1 MKLITKNLRIMK
13 KLSLF
18 LITIFSLSVIFTS
31 CNKDEV
37 VPADNNILPE
47 NFKVE
52 IPASLKSSTK
62 SLKSTNDNVLQGNE
76 IYEHLTTFIGVGD
89 EAAEIVSDIIKGIRL
104 YQLSEPQS
112 FTFTSNDDGRDKN
125 VVIIENATFDGKD
138 WQYQMTVTDADSEG
152 NEDGGIGI
160 QIFWNK
166 NPVDG
171 IALLKPFNIN
181 RNEIPYFSE
190 AMFRI
195 DYSETGANSYEQEMT
210 VYISGLKVDI
220 PLMDQYAMETLKMH
234 VGKNGNTIEV
244 FGNSNH
250 PNAVLFSSANGFN
263 WAFVAAGSNVSEI
276 GVAEVAL
283 PPSDLN
289 STDRQ
294 VILKDHSIKNVFT
307 EEINS
312 WFMEIYG
319 YTPTEQQLAA
329 YLQNADAPGYFNNNG
344 FVKGG
349 TSPGSEYDVFEAAIN
364 TLTPYNPFEVTN
376 LTIVFKTE

>member
-1 MKLITKNLRIMK
+1 MK

-138 WQYQMTVTDADSEG
+138 WQ
-152 NEDGGIGI
+152 
-160 QIFWNK
+160 
-166 NPVDG
+166 
-171 IALLKPFNIN
+171 
-181 RNEIPYFSE
+181 
-190 AMFRI
+190 
-195 DYSETGANSYEQEMT
+195 
-210 VYISGLKVDI
+210 
-220 PLMDQYAMETLKMH
+220 
-234 VGKNGNTIEV
+234 
-244 FGNSNH
+244 
-250 PNAVLFSSANGFN
+250 
-263 WAFVAAGSNVSEI
+263 
-276 GVAEVAL
+276 
-283 PPSDLN
+283 
-289 STDRQ
+289 
-294 VILKDHSIKNVFT
+294 
-307 EEINS
+307 
-312 WFMEIYG
+312 
-319 YTPTEQQLAA
+319 
-329 YLQNADAPGYFNNNG
+329 
-344 FVKGG
+344 
-349 TSPGSEYDVFEAAIN
+349 
-364 TLTPYNPFEVTN
+364 
-376 LTIVFKTE
+376 